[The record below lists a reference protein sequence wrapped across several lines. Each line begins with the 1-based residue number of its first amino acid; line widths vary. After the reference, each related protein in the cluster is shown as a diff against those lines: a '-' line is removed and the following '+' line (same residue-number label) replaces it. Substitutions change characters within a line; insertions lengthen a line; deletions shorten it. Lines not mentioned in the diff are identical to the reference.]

1 MTPLRYADL
10 ADKTDKLLSLTSLS
24 KGAFENLSVEFEKQY
39 VIHMDIYTLEGDIRT
54 QRAYTEYKNSPLPDI
69 KDKLLFILIYIKQNL
84 TQEMM
89 SLIFAIHQPR
99 VHLWIYTLI
108 QVLRMTFRS
117 MGDAPARDMVGLK
130 EKLETVE
137 LGTDPF
143 LQDGTER
150 PIPRPGDDLEQHEHY
165 SGKKKRHT
173 IKNLVLVHNL
183 TMLFL
188 SYTCNGKVHDKK
200 IADSC
205 PYPLPEGSI
214 LGQDLGFIGY
224 LLEGTLILMPHKKP
238 KGGELTKEQK
248 LENQRISS
256 LRVPVEHVLGSVKRC
271 RIVGD
276 VIRLWSGEIRDT
288 VMEVCCSLHNFR
300 LRINKLV

>member
-1 MTPLRYADL
+1 MTPLRYGDL
-10 ADKTDKLLSLTSLS
+10 ADKPEKLLSLTSLT
-24 KGAFENLSVEFEKQY
+24 KEAFENLSAEFEKQY
-39 VIHMDIYTLEGDIRT
+39 IYHMNTYTLEGDMRT

-89 SLIFAIHQPR
+89 SLIFSIHQPR
-99 VHLWIYTLI
+99 VHLWIYTLMH
-108 QVLRMTFRS
+108 VLKMTFRS
-117 MGDAPARDMVGLK
+117 IGDAPARDMESLK
-130 EKLETVE
+130 EKLATIEVGID
-137 LGTDPF
+137 LF

-150 PIPRPGDDLEQHEHY
+150 PIPRPGDDQEQYEHY

-183 TMLFL
+183 VMLFL
-188 SYTCNGKVHDKK
+188 SYTYNGKVHDKK

-205 PYPLPEGSI
+205 PYPLPLGST
-214 LGQDLGFIGY
+214 LGQDLGFVGY
-224 LLEGTLILMPHKKP
+224 LLEGILILMPHKKP
-238 KGGELTKEQK
+238 KGGELTEEQK
-248 LENQRISS
+248 LENQYISS

-300 LRINKLV
+300 LRINKSV

>member
-1 MTPLRYADL
+1 MTPLRYAHL
-10 ADKTDKLLSLTSLS
+10 ADKPEKLLSLTSLT
-24 KGAFENLSVEFEKQY
+24 KEAFENLSVEFEKQY
-39 VIHMDIYTLEGDIRT
+39 VIHMDTYTLEGNPRT

-89 SLIFAIHQPR
+89 SLIFGIHQPR
-99 VHLWIYTLI
+99 VHLWIYTLLY
-108 QVLRMTFRS
+108 VLRMTFRS
-117 MGDAPARDMVGLK
+117 MRDAPARDMEGLK
-130 EKLETVE
+130 EKLEAIEV
-137 LGTDPF
+137 GTDPF

-150 PIPRPGDDLEQHEHY
+150 PIPRPGDDLEQYEHY

-173 IKNLVLVHNL
+173 IKNLVLVHKL

-188 SYTCNGKVHDKK
+188 SYTYNGKVHDKK
-200 IADSC
+200 IADSFA
-205 PYPLPEGSI
+205 YPLPEGST
-214 LGQDLGFIGY
+214 LGQDLGFLGY
-224 LLEGTLILMPHKKP
+224 LLEDILILMPHKKP
-238 KGGELTKEQK
+238 KGGELTEEQK

-276 VIRLWSGEIRDT
+276 VIRLWSGEIRDI

-300 LRINKLV
+300 LRINKSV